1 MNKAE
6 AIAVLIK
13 VARKGPA
20 AVTRGVL
27 AEAIEA
33 AETPAK
39 PAKVAKAA
47 KPKA

>member
-1 MNKAE
+1 MNKSE

-33 AETPAK
+33 AESKSRP
-39 PAKVAKAA
+39 AKAA
-47 KPKA
+47 KVAAKP

>member
-1 MNKAE
+1 MNKTE

-13 VARKGPA
+13 VARNGPA
-20 AVTRGVL
+20 AVTRGIL

-33 AETPAK
+33 AEAKSK

-47 KPKA
+47 AKP

>member
-1 MNKAE
+1 MNKTE

-33 AETPAK
+33 VETPAK

-47 KPKA
+47 KA

>member
-1 MNKAE
+1 MNKTE

-33 AETPAK
+33 VESKSK
-39 PAKVAKAA
+39 PVKVAKVAA
-47 KPKA
+47 KP

>member
-33 AETPAK
+33 AEAKSK
-39 PAKVAKAA
+39 PAKSAKVAA
-47 KPKA
+47 KP

>member
-1 MNKAE
+1 MNKTE

-39 PAKVAKAA
+39 PVKVAKVAA
-47 KPKA
+47 KP

>member
-1 MNKAE
+1 MNKTE
-6 AIAVLIK
+6 AIAILIK

-33 AETPAK
+33 VETPAK
-39 PAKVAKAA
+39 PAKVAKAG
-47 KPKA
+47 

>member
-13 VARKGPA
+13 VAKNGPA

-33 AETPAK
+33 AEAKSK

-47 KPKA
+47 AKP

>member
-1 MNKAE
+1 MNKTE

-33 AETPAK
+33 AEAKSK
-39 PAKVAKAA
+39 PAKVAKVA
-47 KPKA
+47 KA

>member
-1 MNKAE
+1 MNKTE

-33 AETPAK
+33 VETPAK
-39 PAKVAKAA
+39 PVKVAKAA
-47 KPKA
+47 KA

>member
-1 MNKAE
+1 MNKTE

-13 VARKGPA
+13 VARNGHA

-33 AETPAK
+33 AESKSK
-39 PAKVAKAA
+39 PAKVAKVAA
-47 KPKA
+47 KP

>member
-13 VARKGPA
+13 VAKKGPA

-33 AETPAK
+33 AESKSK
-39 PAKVAKAA
+39 PSKVAKVAA
-47 KPKA
+47 KP